1 MAMLTDAR
9 AISDRQEPVTLE
21 DLGVSP
27 GIVRDLAIKTLF
39 YFGRMTRR
47 QLCDELRIAMPAV
60 EEVVH
65 SLTRDGLATVLT
77 AESYEPSSY
86 GYALTQS
93 GQHRAEEA
101 LARNGYVGPV
111 PVALSEYVA
120 KVNAQSITAMDIPRE
135 QIERGLSSLVLNPD
149 TRRRIGWAV
158 RSHKPLLIHGESGNG
173 KTTVARNIGS
183 IIGGTIEIPYAV
195 EIAGQIVRV
204 FDPTKHTPVP
214 ADDRLGDD
222 DMCQPRRDARW
233 ATIRRP
239 VVWAGGE
246 LTRQS
251 LELVL
256 DPDTK
261 LYEAPLQFKAN
272 GGTLVIDDL
281 GRQQI
286 PAVQLLN
293 RWIVALEAGM
303 DHLTLHTGQTI
314 EVPFDVL
321 LIFSTNLPPES
332 LADEAFLRRIRYKV
346 EVPGP
351 DEAEYREIFRRECSA
366 RGLAYDDDAVTHLL
380 ATWYTNRE
388 RRGSH
393 PRDIVEAVIDAA
405 HHDGCPSVV
414 TVESL
419 EDACRSYFLSPRI
432 KPPSAE

>member
-1 MAMLTDAR
+1 MTMLTEVRDSSNQQGA
-9 AISDRQEPVTLE
+9 VTLG

-27 GIVRDLAIKTLF
+27 GIVRDLAVKTLF

-47 QLCDELRIAMPAV
+47 QLGEELRIAMPAV
-60 EEVVH
+60 EEILH
-65 SLTRDGLATVLT
+65 DLTRDGLATVLT
-77 AESYEPSSY
+77 SESYEPSSY
-86 GYALTQS
+86 GYALTQM
-93 GQHRAEEA
+93 GQRRAEEA
-101 LARNGYVGPV
+101 LARNGYLGPV
-111 PVALSEYVA
+111 PVPLSDYIA
-120 KVNAQSITAMDIPRE
+120 KVNAQSITAMDISRE
-135 QIERGLSSLVLNPD
+135 QINRGLSSLVLNAD
-149 TRRRIGWAV
+149 TSRRIGWAV
-158 RSHKPLLIHGESGNG
+158 RSHRPLLLHGESGNG
-173 KTTVARNIGS
+173 KTTVARNIGG
-183 IIGGTIEIPYAV
+183 IVGGLIEIPYAV

-204 FDPTKHTPVP
+204 FDPTKHVAVP
-214 ADDRLGDD
+214 ADDRADSAGD
-222 DMCQPRRDARW
+222 MLQPRPDARW

-303 DHLTLHTGQTI
+303 DHLTLHTGQTV

-321 LIFSTNLPPES
+321 VIFSTNLPPES

-346 EVPGP
+346 EVPAP
-351 DEAEYREIFRRECSA
+351 DEAEYREIFRRECVA
-366 RGLAYDDDAVTHLL
+366 RGLAYDDAAVSHLL
-380 ATWYTNRE
+380 ATWYADRE

-393 PRDIVEAVIDAA
+393 PRDVIEAVLDAA
-405 HHDGCPSVV
+405 YHDDRPP
-414 TVESL
+414 TITPDSL
-419 EDACRSYFLSPRI
+419 DDACRSYFLPQR
-432 KPPSAE
+432 